1 MASGGTTVD
10 PFATIGPVVL
20 ANLILVRTARSPV
33 ADACSGA
40 ALSLLRRLVPSFASL
55 LVVQEVEA
63 GGADGLD
70 GADEVSMDDS
80 VNSKK
85 VHEGAYSVSTST
97 MAAGSDD
104 VVFTFVPSAATEV

>member
-1 MASGGTTVD
+1 
-10 PFATIGPVVL
+10 
-20 ANLILVRTARSPV
+20 
-33 ADACSGA
+33 
-40 ALSLLRRLVPSFASL
+40 VPSFASL

-63 GGADGLD
+63 GGP
-70 GADEVSMDDS
+70 DEVGMDDA
-80 VNSKK
+80 VAYKR